1 MLEFMKKDLDEFTS
15 TIQQET
21 STLVNS
27 TAATLREKLNIEDD
41 KSTAN
46 VVKRSVSD
54 FLDTVSN
61 ALVVQREEDEDQAI
75 IIKNSEPVIL
85 SRLELQLLLLQKDAN
100 TYLEEPSDLDDY
112 QAWLATFDLDSR
124 RKELTELLVS
134 KAELR
139 TLYNDMVPSQVSHA
153 VFWNRYFYH
162 VHRILEAEERRLALK
177 KRADRSKNDS
187 ELAWDDDEDTSRYN
201 LTSQEA
207 DRILDAYQKE
217 CEELEAHA
225 KESSNL
231 RSRSEPALASC
242 LTQPSP
248 DQHQTIPENS
258 APKDNGDVAPQ
269 NPSTTGAEKSAD
281 VEHRITPTT
290 TQMEPEIQNGE
301 PKEQLSLTSHS
312 SHSSKD
318 ESLGEEW
325 EKDFDIGVTEEDVQ
339 KVLKQESVTGSNQE
353 DDEWENWH

>member
-1 MLEFMKKDLDEFTS
+1 MTRNWPGMMVSEQS
-15 TIQQET
+15 GH
-21 STLVNS
+21 LV
-27 TAATLREKLNIEDD
+27 
-41 KSTAN
+41 
-46 VVKRSVSD
+46 VFCSVLSGRNTPMI
-54 FLDTVSN
+54 LVVSN
-61 ALVVQREEDEDQAI
+61 V
-75 IIKNSEPVIL
+75 
-85 SRLELQLLLLQKDAN
+85 
-100 TYLEEPSDLDDY
+100 
-112 QAWLATFDLDSR
+112 
-124 RKELTELLVS
+124 
-134 KAELR
+134 
-139 TLYNDMVPSQVSHA
+139 
-153 VFWNRYFYH
+153 
-162 VHRILEAEERRLALK
+162 
-177 KRADRSKNDS
+177 
-187 ELAWDDDEDTSRYN
+187 DEDTSRYN

-312 SHSSKD
+312 SHSSKGKSQVVCFN
-318 ESLGEEW
+318 SLER
-325 EKDFDIGVTEEDVQ
+325 K
-339 KVLKQESVTGSNQE
+339 LKGRRARASVI
-353 DDEWENWH
+353 